1 MDASEVGLPAD
12 AMTRLNEL
20 KPGQPGSIFTSDLS
34 VNEFLLIRQAG
45 FRPLGMV
52 LGTSIYHVGLQ
63 VARWSKNQEMDKLSQ
78 AMYHARELAMN
89 RMEAEADVLGADGIV
104 AVRLRVELKEWGRDI
119 AEFIAIGTAVK
130 SETGGDWRNIR
141 DRPFTSDLSGQD
153 FWTLLQTGYM
163 PLGMVMGTCVYH
175 VAHRTFGNVM
185 SNIGRNT
192 ELPQFTQALY
202 DARELAMERMQK
214 EAEALHAEG
223 IVGVDLQ
230 QHNHAWSGHTTEFFA
245 IGTAVRPIRDDH
257 TIPQPQLV
265 LGLDD

>member
-1 MDASEVGLPAD
+1 MDASEVGLPVD

-20 KPGQPGSIFTSDLS
+20 KPGRPGSIFTSDLS

-52 LGTSIYHVGLQ
+52 LGTSIYHVGMQ
-63 VARWSKNQEMDKLSQ
+63 FARWGKNQEMDTLSQ

-89 RMEAEADVLGADGIV
+89 RMEAEANVLGADGIV
-104 AVRLRVELKEWGRDI
+104 AVRLRVELKEWGRDV

-130 SETGGDWRNIR
+130 SETGGNWRNLR
-141 DRPFTSDLSGQD
+141 NRPFTSDLSGQD

-175 VAHRTFGNVM
+175 IAHRTFGNM
-185 SNIGRNT
+185 LNNIGRNT

-214 EAEALHAEG
+214 EAEALQAEG
-223 IVGVDLQ
+223 IVGVELS
-230 QHNHAWSGHTTEFFA
+230 QHNHTWGGHTTEFFA
-245 IGTAVRPIRDDH
+245 IGTAVRPLRDDH

-265 LGLDD
+265 LGLDS

>member
-1 MDASEVGLPAD
+1 MDPHEAGLPAD

-20 KPGQPGSIFTSDLS
+20 KPGQAGSIFTSDLS
-34 VNEFLLIRQAG
+34 VNEFLLVRQAG

-52 LGTSIYHVGLQ
+52 LGTSIYHVGIQ
-63 VARWSKNQEMDKLSQ
+63 FGRWNKNQELDTLSQ

-104 AVRLRVELKEWGRDI
+104 AVRLRVELKEWGSDI
-119 AEFIAIGTAVK
+119 AEFIAIGTAVAA
-130 SETGGDWRNIR
+130 EDGGNWRNNR
-141 DRPFTSDLSGQD
+141 NRPFTSDLSGQD

-175 VAHRTFGNVM
+175 IAHRTFGNIL
-185 SNIGRNT
+185 SNVGRNT

-214 EAEALHAEG
+214 EAEALQAEG
-223 IVGVDLQ
+223 IVGVDLS
-230 QHNHAWSGHTTEFFA
+230 QHNHTWGGHTTEFFA

-265 LGLDD
+265 LGLDT